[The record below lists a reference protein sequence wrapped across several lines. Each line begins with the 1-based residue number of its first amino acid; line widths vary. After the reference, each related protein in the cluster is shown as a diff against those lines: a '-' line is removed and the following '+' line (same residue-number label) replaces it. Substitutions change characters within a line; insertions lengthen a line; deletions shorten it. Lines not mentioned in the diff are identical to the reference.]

1 MRIIA
6 ILLALWSGCAIA
18 AELPRARPSPPTK
31 PPAMPTI
38 GGPVDGLGRA
48 GIALFNQGKNVFSRV
63 FTPETGLGPL
73 FNNVGCAACHEVP
86 VVGGSGGF
94 NEDDVDVERHATAD
108 DRPSCNELTTFGG
121 PVFREQAIPGAKVPS
136 IPGNAG
142 VHIGLRSTPALFSSG
157 SIDAVSEETIINNAR
172 RNDGGRAAKLPDG
185 KIGRFGRKAT
195 DPDLAGFVRGAFATE
210 QGIDAPA
217 EISETDL
224 LLATFFIANLAPPD
238 PQVTDQHGSQVF
250 GNIGCATCHM
260 PSLPTGQGKHAFLY
274 SDLLLH
280 DMGPGLADLCKGA
293 AATNEFRTEPLMG
306 LRFRSRFLHDGR
318 AERLSAAI
326 AGHGGQG
333 QAAADKFVRLNE
345 RDRNALMKFL
355 SGL

>member
-1 MRIIA
+1 MFRLLKSFA
-6 ILLALWSGCAIA
+6 ILLALWSEHATA
-18 AELPRARPSPPTK
+18 AERVPQPK
-31 PPAMPTI
+31 PAPVAKPLTI
-38 GGPVDGLGRA
+38 GGPVEGLGRTSV
-48 GIALFNQGKNVFSRV
+48 ALFDQGKAVFSRV
-63 FTPETGLGPL
+63 FTPATGLGPL
-73 FNNVGCAACHEVP
+73 FNNAGCAACHEVP

-108 DRPSCNELTTFGG
+108 DQPSCNELGTFGG
-121 PVFREQAIPGAKVPS
+121 PVFREQATPGATVPS

-157 SIDAVSEETIINNAR
+157 AIDAVSEGTIISNTSN
-172 RNDGGRAAKLPDG
+172 GGRAAKLPNG

-210 QGIDAPA
+210 QGIDAPN
-217 EISETDL
+217 EISEIDL
-224 LLATFFIANLAPPD
+224 LLATFFIAKLAPPD
-238 PQVTDQHGSQVF
+238 AQVTDSRGLQVF
-250 GNIGCATCHM
+250 HDIGCASCHI
-260 PSLPTGQGKHAFLY
+260 PSLPTEDGKRAFLY

-280 DMGPGLADLCKGA
+280 DMGPGLADLCKGV

-306 LRFRSRFLHDGR
+306 LRFRFRFLHDGR
-318 AERLSAAI
+318 ALRLSSAI
-326 AGHGGQG
+326 TSHGGQG
-333 QAAADKFVRLNE
+333 QPAADKFVRLND

>member
-18 AELPRARPSPPTK
+18 AELPRPKPA
-31 PPAMPTI
+31 PPAKPAAAPMV

-48 GIALFNQGKNVFSRV
+48 GIALFNQGKDVFSRV

-94 NEDDVDVERHATAD
+94 NEDDVDVERHAAAD
-108 DRPSCNELTTFGG
+108 DQPSCNELTTFGG
-121 PVFREQAIPGAKVPS
+121 PVFREQAVPGAIVPS

-142 VHIGLRSTPALFSSG
+142 VRIGLRSTPALFSSG
-157 SIDAVSEETIINNAR
+157 SIDAVSEETISDNAR
-172 RNDGGRAAKLPDG
+172 RNNGGRAAKLPNG
-185 KIGRFGRKAT
+185 KIGKFGRKAT

-210 QGIDAPA
+210 QGIDSPS

-238 PQVTDQHGSQVF
+238 AQADAQGSKVF
-250 GNIGCATCHM
+250 HDIGCASCHI
-260 PSLPTGQGKHAFLY
+260 PSLPTEKGKHAFLY

-280 DMGPGLADLCKGA
+280 DMGPGLADLCKGV
-293 AATNEFRTEPLMG
+293 AATKEFRTEPLMG

-326 AGHGGQG
+326 TSHGGQG